1 MSKAKTAFFC
11 QKCGTQ
17 SPKWIGKCPSCGE
30 WNSYV
35 EELLQKEKNNP
46 AKREDKNKPVPITN
60 VCYDQH
66 DRVDCMDTELN
77 RVLGGGIVQGS
88 LILLG
93 GEPGIGKS
101 TLLLQLALDLRAITT
116 LYISGEES
124 ESQIRMRAERLGS
137 LHEQC
142 FLFTETSMEN
152 IFYQID
158 AIGPGLVVID
168 SIQTLS
174 TSDIQAGSGSVS
186 QIRECT
192 NKIMEYAKA
201 SEIPFILVGHI
212 TKEGSIAGPKILEH
226 MVDTVLQFEGD
237 RHHNYRI
244 IRTLKN
250 RFGPASELGIYEMT
264 TAGMKAVENPS
275 EVLISSRSEK
285 VSGVAIGVTLEGN
298 RALMIEVQ
306 SLVSPATFGTPQ
318 RSCTGYDSKRM
329 NMLLAVLEKRVGY
342 RLGQQDV
349 FLNIAGGIRV
359 DDPAL
364 DLAVCCSIVSSY
376 EEIPIHQSV
385 CFAAEIGLGGELRTI
400 NRLEMRVKEADK
412 LGFKRIAIAKHKSD
426 LNSNITPKS
435 FSKIDEVIQHLF

>member
-1 MSKAKTAFFC
+1 LSKAKTAFFC
-11 QKCGTQ
+11 QKCGAQ

-35 EELLQKEKNNP
+35 EEVLHKEKNNP
-46 AKREDKNKPVPITN
+46 AKREEKNKPVPITN
-60 VCYDQH
+60 VRYDQH

-77 RVLGGGIVQGS
+77 RTLGGGIVQGS

-101 TLLLQLALDLRAITT
+101 TLLLQLALNLRAITT

-158 AIGPGLVVID
+158 AVGPGLVVID

-192 NKIMEYAKA
+192 NKIMEFAKA

-318 RSCTGYDSKRM
+318 RSCTGYDPKRM

-364 DLAVCCSIVSSY
+364 DLAVCCSIISSY